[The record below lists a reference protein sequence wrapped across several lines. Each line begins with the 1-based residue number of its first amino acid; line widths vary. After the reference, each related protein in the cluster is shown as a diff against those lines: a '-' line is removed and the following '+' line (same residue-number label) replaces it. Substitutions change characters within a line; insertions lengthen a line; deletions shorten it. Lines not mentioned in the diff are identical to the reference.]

1 MTRVGILGGTGDL
14 GHGLALRLCAA
25 GHDVV
30 LGSRSAARGQE
41 VAARLGLANA
51 RGAANADAAREADV
65 VIVACPHEGHAALVR
80 DLAPLLAD
88 KVVVDAVVPLG
99 AGLTYAPPPDGSC
112 AQETQRLAPR
122 ARVVA
127 AFHSVSARLLAE
139 VGRPL
144 DQDVLVCGDDDGA
157 KAVVMDIIASVGA
170 RGVDAGGL
178 RWAPTL
184 EALAVLVINLNVRY
198 GRRHLGIRIAHL
210 PPGARPRPRLAG
222 PAP

>member
-1 MTRVGILGGTGDL
+1 MTRIGILGGTGDL
-14 GHGLALRLCAA
+14 GCGLALRLGTA
-25 GHDVV
+25 GHEVC

-41 VAARLGLANA
+41 VAARLGLARV

-65 VIVACPHEGHAALVR
+65 VIVATPHEGHAALVA
-80 DLAPLLAD
+80 DLAPLLTG

-99 AGLTYAPPPDGSC
+99 AGLSYAPPPDGSC
-112 AQETQRLAPR
+112 AQETQRLAPG

-144 DQDVLVCGDDDGA
+144 DQDVLVCGDDEAA
-157 KAVVMDIIASVGA
+157 KAVVLDLIASIGA

-178 RWAPTL
+178 RWAPVL
-184 EALAVLVINLNVRY
+184 EGLAVLVVNLNVRY

-210 PPGARPRPRLAG
+210 PPDARPRRPPAG
-222 PAP
+222 PGR